1 MIERCYC
8 LPVEKSQIPHRAQLL
23 PRHLFATGGLLLF
36 PFGWALLYN
45 QKRVGHNVSVEH
57 ERLLDQQGHPRHYLV
72 LRAVCSVPLGSELL
86 LPGSAESMPSVAL
99 EACGVK
105 PPKASADPDFTHS
118 LPYSTSVEVR
128 YSPIHGN
135 GVYATKSVASGE
147 IVEFAPS
154 VLLMKSEMGQLFA
167 DYRYSAESLRDELFR
182 DLAA

>member
-8 LPVEKSQIPHRAQLL
+8 LPIEKSQIPERARLL
-23 PRHLFATGGLLLF
+23 PRHLFATGSLLLF

-45 QKRVGHNVSVEH
+45 RTRRCNISVEH
-57 ERLLDQQGHPRHYLV
+57 EQRKDQQGDLCHYLV
-72 LRAVCSVPLGSELL
+72 LRTLCCVKEGSELL
-86 LPGSAESMPSVAL
+86 LPGSIESMPLVAL
-99 EACGVK
+99 EACGVR
-105 PPKASADPDFTHS
+105 PPKACSDPDFTQG

-135 GVYATKSVASGE
+135 GVYATKCIAAEE

-154 VLLMKSEMGQLFA
+154 VLLMQSETGKLFT

-182 DLAA
+182 DLA